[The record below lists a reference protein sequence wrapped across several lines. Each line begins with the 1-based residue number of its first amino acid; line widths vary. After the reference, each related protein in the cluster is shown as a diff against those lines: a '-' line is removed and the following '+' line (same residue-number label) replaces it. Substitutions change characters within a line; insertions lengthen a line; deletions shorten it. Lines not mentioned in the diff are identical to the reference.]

1 MDRPRWRAD
10 VPVPPLERTQ
20 YRRGYLGAK
29 IRRSAQ
35 IGLTVGR
42 PDVSN
47 PATPGSL
54 STEGQN
60 PAAPSLLG
68 LPPELRLQI
77 FELMSRDRASTEIPA
92 RRALVGP
99 RSKEYPFSHFFHR
112 RKTTAQN
119 SRPYH
124 IALQPTALNLI
135 LACQQLRTELCNFI
149 GLNCVYRRRE
159 TSDVLQ
165 LPQPGWFG
173 RVSCSI
179 FRYLELNSEPDL
191 RYRQRTWPKY
201 LRLLSED
208 LPNLIYLKLYS
219 TWHVRT
225 TQGKS
230 STSCGSWHFCVLRHP
245 NLHQLVHTAAS
256 GPTWES
262 NEERRV
268 HWLIAEQSVDCHEYH
283 KRQGRM
289 EKWLDPAR
297 SSGRSVF
304 EDHILNDKVIRRTLY
319 QELLSPDLA
328 RFRISSDVPLPHGLR
343 GRDMIRDVA
352 YGEKVD
358 ERGLQTDEV
367 FAARGWTFQTVDSI
381 INEGRRIEERVRRV
395 GVTASGP
402 TTVGCAY
409 EHDRA
414 TARRNGGSLEG
425 RLSERRDQAEEGTKQ
440 PKGGGSGVGGK
451 QIPGKD

>member
-219 TWHVRT
+219 TWVSEEHGWSPLSGDALTLAACANYAREV
-225 TQGKS
+225 QYK
-230 STSCGSWHFCVLRHP
+230 LRFMAF
-245 NLHQLVHTAAS
+245 LCTAAPEFAS
-256 GPTWES
+256 TRPHS
-262 NEERRV
+262 
-268 HWLIAEQSVDCHEYH
+268 S
-283 KRQGRM
+283 
-289 EKWLDPAR
+289 KW
-297 SSGRSVF
+297 S
-304 EDHILNDKVIRRTLY
+304 
-319 QELLSPDLA
+319 DL
-328 RFRISSDVPLPHGLR
+328 
-343 GRDMIRDVA
+343 
-352 YGEKVD
+352 
-358 ERGLQTDEV
+358 
-367 FAARGWTFQTVDSI
+367 
-381 INEGRRIEERVRRV
+381 
-395 GVTASGP
+395 
-402 TTVGCAY
+402 
-409 EHDRA
+409 
-414 TARRNGGSLEG
+414 
-425 RLSERRDQAEEGTKQ
+425 
-440 PKGGGSGVGGK
+440 GK
-451 QIPGKD
+451 Q